1 MKKTL
6 FVTLLALASCM
17 QLSAQTLY
25 GILHNNRYDDG
36 EQMKSTYVGYSE
48 GKAIFVVD
56 QGIYRMSTGGSVLTP
71 EKDPVVAPAEFY
83 SNGQITDKERAL
95 WATNFNLM
103 YGNSGAAYVNGKLVT
118 VMSRDEQST
127 TDEELFA
134 VRKWDAETGNLLS
147 SEIRPKSDHLESA
160 GMSYN
165 PKDGKVYGLFYLT
178 GQQLPSEITSDPDY
192 FQDQDDDLTDG
203 DAGYCLC
210 TVDLSTMTVTP
221 VTRGLYYYNF
231 ITFAINSEGRAFA
244 LTSGGSAAPVGDD
257 GKQRDV
263 NGNLVGAQLWEF
275 DLTTGL
281 IKTNAV
287 EKTDAETGETYTD
300 YEPLVGAT
308 GFSSQYKRQAACF
321 AKSNPN
327 KMYWVGY
334 YNSGKGYNEW
344 GSWGSLPDK
353 EWKTNKKYDTCL
365 YEVDITTGEATR
377 VAEIQNRCIFSC
389 LWVDGDDCSDDAT
402 VDPVTP
408 GGDEPV
414 NGNYIALQTSDGGS
428 IWQRVEMGQ
437 QYTYFLEAAEGW
449 KIHSVTFN
457 GSELTVASDNTV
469 TTPAISTQ
477 YSRLIAT
484 FEKSTPATA
493 IQATP
498 ATPSAARILGSA
510 EGIHVTNANPGDQV
524 SVYTIDGRLVRS
536 QRLTGTST
544 DITLKP
550 DALYVIRVADKV
562 VKVRL

>member
-6 FVTLLALASCM
+6 FVTILALAGCM

-25 GILHNNRYDDG
+25 GILHNNRHDNGD
-36 EQMKSTYVGYSE
+36 QMTSE
-48 GKAIFVVD
+48 YLGWNSELGKAIFIVEN
-56 QGIYRMSTGGSVLTP
+56 GIYKMNASASPLAP
-71 EKDPVVAPAEFY
+71 EKDPAVVASEIKGN
-83 SNGQITDKERAL
+83 SEKEV
-95 WATNFNLM
+95 WANNFNLV

-118 VMSRDEQST
+118 VFSRDESST

-134 VRKWDAETGNLLS
+134 VRKWDAKTGDLLS
-147 SEIRPKSDHLESA
+147 SEIRPKSDCLESA

-210 TVDLSTMTVTP
+210 TIDLSTMTVTP

-244 LTSGGSAAPVGDD
+244 LTSGGSSAPYSETD
-257 GKQRDV
+257 GKQYDI
-263 NGNLVGAQLWEF
+263 NGKLTGAQLWEF

-281 IKTNAV
+281 LKTVAV
-287 EKTDAETGETYTD
+287 EKTDAGTGETYTD
-300 YEPLVGAT
+300 YEPLVSAT
-308 GFSSQYKRQAACF
+308 GYSSQYRRQAACF

-327 KMYWVGY
+327 KMYWIGY
-334 YNSGKGYNEW
+334 YNSGKGINEW

-353 EWKTNKKYDTCL
+353 NWKDNKKYDTCL

-377 VAEIQNRCIFSC
+377 VAEIENRCIFSC

-408 GGDEPV
+408 GGDEPTE
-414 NGNYIALQTSDGGS
+414 GNYIALQTSDDGS

-437 QYTYFLEAAEGW
+437 QYTYFIEAAEGW

-457 GSELTVASDNTV
+457 GTELTVASDNTV

-484 FEKSTPATA
+484 FEKSASATA
-493 IQATP
+493 IQAMET
-498 ATPSAARILGSA
+498 TSTQARILGSA
-510 EGIHVTNANPGDQV
+510 EGIHITNAQPGDHV
-524 SVYTIDGRLVRS
+524 SVYTMDGRLVS
-536 QRLTGTST
+536 AQRISDTQA
-544 DITLKP
+544 DVTLKP
-550 DALYVIRVADKV
+550 NALYVIRVADKV